1 MKTMEIKALGLEE
14 VSINEIVS
22 ITGGVFPWWPV
33 LKVLMELGDVA
44 MGMCA
49 GLLIYNGLQ
58 QNEVEEYYGGEL
70 DAAVCIG

>member
-1 MKTMEIKALGLEE
+1 MEIKALGLEE

>member
-49 GLLIYNGLQ
+49 GMLIYNGLQ